1 MTSSFTVFCLIACL
15 FTSVWGL
22 QVTPNSACARICM
35 DDPTADVSDPNVSNT
50 LGQDIVCNDADYSS
64 TSVGRKFKQCLTCLQ
79 NSTASS
85 GSENDQGWF
94 FYNLRYAFNTCIYA
108 ATNAS
113 DPISTPC
120 STNTV
125 CAPLQSALQTG
136 MQDPSTMGGQY
147 SYCTSN
153 NNAFVGSNLGICQSC
168 LRENSDV
175 FYLSNFLVA
184 LDAGCLQQP
193 NTTVVGLNSTLFT
206 NTQVA
211 IVVPAISQVPKNHKP
226 LSEGGIIGIA
236 VGGAVVIIILIAI
249 GFICHKKRRNARRLK
264 LLQSPLDERFGA
276 SEISAPNKG
285 AFSSPQISPSTHK
298 DSINLKEAPKVRN
311 FSFSRP
317 TPPQRA
323 GEWTGESPGRTSTV
337 FSSSPPGYDVSPA
350 SSPPNS
356 GRSSIPTHHAY
367 IPPEY
372 TPPSRNSTSPLYVPP
387 PAPSP
392 PQQPP
397 HGMPASYPQRSQS
410 ALGVRT
416 TGSAPNNT
424 SPNYVHRSLPST
436 SSIRTR
442 SNAPPPVSVARNPST
457 TSRLTINRA
466 HTPHHSISP
475 SLINTIPNPSANV
488 NLNGTNGNGEEN
500 HISGPMIRVGN
511 RFENEDEARRARE
524 RLYREGLAGRTLV
537 HGPEEEVA
545 ERRSPE
551 SESGSEEL
559 WPGSY

>member
-1 MTSSFTVFCLIACL
+1 MMTSSFKIFCLIACL
-15 FTSVWGL
+15 CTPVWGL
-22 QVTPNSACARICM
+22 QVTPNSPCSRLCM

-50 LGQDIVCNDADYSS
+50 NGQDIVCNDADYNS

-85 GSENDQGWF
+85 GGENDQGWY

-120 STNTV
+120 STDTV
-125 CAPLQSALQTG
+125 CAPLQSALEQG

-147 SYCTSN
+147 QYCSAN

-184 LDAGCLQQP
+184 LDAGCIQQP
-193 NTTVVGLNSTLFT
+193 NSTVVGLNSTLFT

-211 IVVPAISQVPKNHKP
+211 IVAPAMSQTPKNHKP
-226 LSEGGIIGIA
+226 LTEAGIIGIA

-249 GFICHKKRRNARRLK
+249 GFICFKKRRNARRLK
-264 LLQSPLDERFGA
+264 ILQSPLDERFGA
-276 SEISAPNKG
+276 PEISAPNKG
-285 AFSSPQISPSTHK
+285 AFSSPQTSPSINK
-298 DSINLKEAPKVRN
+298 DSISLKEVPKVRN

-317 TPPQRA
+317 TPQRA
-323 GEWTGESPGRTSTV
+323 GEWTGASPGATSTV
-337 FSSSPPGYDVSPA
+337 FSSSPPGYDASPG

-356 GRSSIPTHHAY
+356 SRNSIPAHHAY

-372 TPPSRNSTSPLYVPP
+372 TPPSRNSMSPLYVPP
-387 PAPSP
+387 PP
-392 PQQPP
+392 PQQPSN
-397 HGMPASYPQRSQS
+397 GIPAAYPQRSQS
-410 ALGVRT
+410 ISGVKT
-416 TGSAPNNT
+416 TGSSSNNT
-424 SPNYVHRSLPST
+424 SPNYIHRSSPST

-442 SNAPPPVSVARNPST
+442 TTAPPPVSVARNPST
-457 TSRLTINRA
+457 TSRLQSR
-466 HTPHHSISP
+466 HTPHNSISP
-475 SLINTIPNPSANV
+475 SLINTMPNPKPSPNY
-488 NLNGTNGNGEEN
+488 NSNGESE
-500 HISGPMIRVGN
+500 ISGPMIRVGN